1 VFRPF
6 RARIP
11 SFFHGSCAFPD
22 PPHQTVPI
30 RQLFTEFRENFFRT
44 QTVAALPISVG
55 FGPFSAIL
63 SPIFELF
70 SPFWMLSYPT
80 HQDVRIR
87 GLFAEFGENFFRS
100 PTAATLPISV
110 GFGPFSAILSPIF
123 ELFSPFWMLS
133 YPTHQDVRIRGLFAE
148 FRENFFRSPTA
159 ATLPISVGFGPFS
172 AILSRIFELFSP
184 FWMFPYPTH
193 QANHKFKVI

>member
-1 VFRPF
+1 MFRPF

-11 SFFHGSCAFPD
+11 SFFHRSCAFHD

-123 ELFSPFWMLS
+123 ELFSPFWM
-133 YPTHQDVRIRGLFAE
+133 
-148 FRENFFRSPTA
+148 
-159 ATLPISVGFGPFS
+159 
-172 AILSRIFELFSP
+172 
-184 FWMFPYPTH
+184 FPYPTH